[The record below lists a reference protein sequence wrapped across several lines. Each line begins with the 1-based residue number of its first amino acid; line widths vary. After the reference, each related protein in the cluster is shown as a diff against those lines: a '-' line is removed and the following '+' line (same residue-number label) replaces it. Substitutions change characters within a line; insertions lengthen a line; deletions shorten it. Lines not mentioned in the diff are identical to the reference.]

1 MAGVGPVFAILM
13 MASTPGGGS
22 ALGSAAA
29 EAARPEAKARAK
41 QAAKALPPPAEIGR
55 KWGIVTS
62 TKRSPERNRAVGGAA
77 NSFHLYGRAI
87 DIARRPGVR
96 HADIDAAYRKAGF
109 RLIESLDEGDHS
121 HFAFAIPG
129 HGPAVPATAKPAQ
142 LASADPE
149 EATCAAPAAAA
160 AALNIRRRPDRGD
173 GCPAPDEPAPR
184 LRPIQPT
191 Q

>member
-1 MAGVGPVFAILM
+1 MTGVGPVVAILL
-13 MASTPGGGS
+13 MASAQGDAG
-22 ALGSAAA
+22 A
-29 EAARPEAKARAK
+29 EAKARPA
-41 QAAKALPPPAEIGR
+41 QAARPAASPVEVAR

-62 TKRSPERNRAVGGAA
+62 TKRSPERNRAVGGAP
-77 NSFHLYGRAI
+77 NSFHLFGRAI

-121 HFAFAIPG
+121 HFAFALPG
-129 HGPAVPATAKPAQ
+129 QGQAVAAAKPAQ
-142 LASADPE
+142 LAAAEPE

-160 AALNIRRRPDRGD
+160 VTLNIRRRPDRTD
-173 GCPAPDEPAPR
+173 GCPVPDEPAPR

>member
-1 MAGVGPVFAILM
+1 MTGAGPVLAILL
-13 MASTPGGGS
+13 MASAPAG
-22 ALGSAAA
+22 AQV
-29 EAARPEAKARAK
+29 EAKARPAE
-41 QAAKALPPPAEIGR
+41 AAKVPASPAQIGR
-55 KWGIVTS
+55 KWGLVTS
-62 TKRSPERNRAVGGAA
+62 TKRSPERNRAVGGAP
-77 NSFHLYGRAI
+77 NSFHLSGRAI

-129 HGPAVPATAKPAQ
+129 QGDAIAAGKPAQ
-142 LASADPE
+142 LASAEPE

-160 AALNIRRRPDRGD
+160 VTLNIRRRPDRGD